1 MHFLPFPQGLD
12 QRDNRIEVNHKQQVQ
27 EQRHSLQE
35 VKEAPGTPPPSPHL
49 KKKAF
54 LGSLSY
60 QKMVPF
66 RPEKKTK
73 MSSLGRRNCT
83 ELIYP

>member
-1 MHFLPFPQGLD
+1 MSH
-12 QRDNRIEVNHKQQVQ
+12 NQQIQ

-35 VKEAPGTPPPSPHL
+35 VKEAPGTPPPSPPF
-49 KKKAF
+49 KKKGIF
-54 LGSLSY
+54 GVFIIPK
-60 QKMVPF
+60 KMVPF

>member
-1 MHFLPFPQGLD
+1 MSH
-12 QRDNRIEVNHKQQVQ
+12 NQQIQ

-49 KKKAF
+49 KKRHFWGLYHTK
-54 LGSLSY
+54 
-60 QKMVPF
+60 KMVPF